1 MGLSSFGKKYKISI
15 IGLGYVGIP
24 LTFSEYNKVLVYD
37 VNETGYQI

>member
-1 MGLSSFGKKYKISI
+1 MNKRHEKFTLAI